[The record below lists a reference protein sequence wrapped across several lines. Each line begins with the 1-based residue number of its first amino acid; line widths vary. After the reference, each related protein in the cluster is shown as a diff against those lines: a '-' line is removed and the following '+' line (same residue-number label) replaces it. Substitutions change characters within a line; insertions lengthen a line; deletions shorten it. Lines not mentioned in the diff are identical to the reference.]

1 MTGERIQPAPRNEVE
16 LDELL
21 SRPDAPAIGALAE
34 RPGDVMVLGAGGKM
48 GPSLARM
55 LRRASDEADGRR
67 DARRIIGVSRFS
79 AVGARAA
86 LDAVGVET
94 LVCDLSDADAVR
106 DLPEIPNIIFM
117 AGQKFGTH
125 DAPAATWAANT
136 AVPTLVATR
145 FTRSRIVVFSTGNVY
160 PLTRVSAGGSK
171 ETDPPGPVG
180 EYATSCLGRER
191 IFEHFAA
198 KHAVPLAI
206 MRLNYAIDLRYGV
219 LVDIALAVHR
229 QEPVDVR
236 MGHVNVIWQGD
247 ANARA
252 IACLAR
258 AAIPPFVVNVTGAKT
273 LRVRDV
279 AARFGK
285 LLHREPEFTGEEAPD
300 ALLSDTTLMRE
311 TLGQPSIPA
320 DWMVAAVA
328 EWIEGGGVLLGKPTS
343 FQTRDGRF

>member
-1 MTGERIQPAPRNEVE
+1 MTGRPIQPAPRNEVE
-16 LDELL
+16 LEELL
-21 SRPDAPAIGALAE
+21 SRPDPTAIRALAQH
-34 RPGDVMVLGAGGKM
+34 PGDVMVLGAGGKM

-55 LRRASDEADGRR
+55 LRRAADEADGRR
-67 DARRIIGVSRFS
+67 DARRIIGVSRFTS
-79 AVGARAA
+79 AAARAA

-94 LVCDLSDADAVR
+94 RACDLSDADAVR
-106 DLPEIPNIIFM
+106 DLPDAPSIIFM
-117 AGQKFGTH
+117 AGQKFGTR

-160 PLTRVSAGGSK
+160 ALTPVAAGGSK
-171 ETDPPGPVG
+171 ETDAPAPIG

-206 MRLNYAIDLRYGV
+206 VRLNYATDLRYGV

-229 QEPVDVR
+229 REPVDVR
-236 MGHVNVIWQGD
+236 MGYVNIIWQGD

-252 IACLAR
+252 IACLAH
-258 AAIPPFVVNVTGAKT
+258 AALPPFVVNVAGTKV

-300 ALLSDTTLMRE
+300 ALLSDTKLMCE
-311 TLGQPSIPA
+311 TLGPLAIPA
-320 DWMVAAVA
+320 DWLVAAVA
-328 EWIEGGGVLLGKPTS
+328 EWIAGGGVLLGKPTS